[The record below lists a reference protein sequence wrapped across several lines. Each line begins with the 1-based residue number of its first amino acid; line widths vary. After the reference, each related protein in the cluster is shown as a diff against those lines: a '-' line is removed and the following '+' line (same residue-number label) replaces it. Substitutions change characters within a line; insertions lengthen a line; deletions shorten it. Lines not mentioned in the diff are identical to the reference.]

1 MGILGI
7 LVRLPKRVYRE
18 LKYLT
23 LTALLLSKLLFKIGL
38 GVSIVVAVLFGAVH
52 LSEDIQIG
60 DTTTV
65 SSDGGEPEVTPES
78 PPSNEEPGV
87 DNQNVD
93 LSTDSKTVAGHS
105 YNAAEIEEGVERR
118 LNEYR
123 RQQGVGELEM
133 SPALKD
139 TARSY
144 SRDMGQRNFYSHT
157 NPEGLAAKQRVV
169 PAVSGCDA
177 TGENIHQVW
186 VNRKYR
192 APSQGVVM
200 FDNQQEVIDFLME
213 SWKASS
219 GHNRNMLNSR
229 WEMGGVGVYVEDN
242 GNTAKIFATQHFCY

>member
-1 MGILGI
+1 MGILGM

-23 LTALLLSKLLFKIGL
+23 LTAFLLSKLLFKIGL

-60 DTTTV
+60 DTSTV
-65 SSDGGEPEVTPES
+65 SSDGGAPEVTPES
-78 PPSNEEPGV
+78 SPSNDEPEV

-93 LSTDSKTVAGHS
+93 LSTDSKTVAGS
-105 YNAAEIEEGVERR
+105 TYNAAEIEEAVERR

-133 SPALKD
+133 TSALRE
-139 TARSY
+139 TARGY
-144 SRDMGQRNFYSHT
+144 SRDMGQRNFYAHT
-157 NPEGLAAKQRVV
+157 NPEGMGIQQRIGHV
-169 PAVSGCDA
+169 PGCNGV
-177 TGENIHQVW
+177 GENIHQVW

-200 FDNQQEVIDFLME
+200 MESQQEVIDFLME

-219 GHNRNMLNSR
+219 GHNRNMLKSK

-242 GNTAKIFATQHFCY
+242 GNTAKIYATQHFCH